1 MCFHPLTVNST
12 SCCQKACY
20 QPILGSSVVE
30 WTPSRTPL
38 SHWGIEAPAPYFWID
53 TFDIHCVCLL
63 KSKIEIKP
71 LLPIAVN
78 LIAQS
83 CIYFFSS
90 LTLPSISLLPLAIT
104 SQINYLPAHSP
115 FPRPCFWGSKIYIY
129 EYFYFS
135 WVLFIH
141 LYGFWEIR
149 LR

>member
-1 MCFHPLTVNST
+1 M
-12 SCCQKACY
+12 
-20 QPILGSSVVE
+20 
-30 WTPSRTPL
+30 
-38 SHWGIEAPAPYFWID
+38 
-53 TFDIHCVCLL
+53 
-63 KSKIEIKP
+63 IEIKA

-90 LTLPSISLLPLAIT
+90 LTLPSISLLPSAVT
-104 SQINYLPAHSP
+104 SQINYLHTVLFPGPA
-115 FPRPCFWGSKIYIY
+115 FGGSKIYIY

-141 LYGFWEIR
+141 LDGFWEIR